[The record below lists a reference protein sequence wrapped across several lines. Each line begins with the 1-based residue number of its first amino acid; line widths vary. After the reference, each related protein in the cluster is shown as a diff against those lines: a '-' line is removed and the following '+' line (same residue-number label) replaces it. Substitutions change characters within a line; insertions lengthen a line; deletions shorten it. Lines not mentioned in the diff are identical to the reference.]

1 MDLALETPGGG
12 IARLMRNAHLLI
24 IVKRDSTEKVDFVSM
39 AGVGGPRE
47 DRTPNPLIKSQQD
60 LTIFICLSIAYP
72 VPANC

>member
-47 DRTPNPLIKSQQD
+47 DRTPNPLIKSQLLCQ
-60 LTIFICLSIAYP
+60 LSYRPEELIAGIS
-72 VPANC
+72 

>member
-47 DRTPNPLIKSQQD
+47 DRTPNPLIKSQWV
-60 LTIFICLSIAYP
+60 LMYRYRPEELIAGIS
-72 VPANC
+72 